1 MSNPTISVIIPAYN
15 AATTLRSTVVSA
27 QKQTIKN
34 IQIIIV
40 DDGSTDQTAQIM
52 LELASEDSRIRAISR
67 SNSGVSAA
75 RNFGA
80 EIARGR
86 LLAFLDA
93 DDQWQPDKLVHHLA
107 IHEAD
112 ELIDASFAK
121 VAFCPEKNGE
131 ISDGRSV
138 SATPYG
144 YIDLSDVLV
153 ENAVCTTSNLVIDA
167 VTFAEMGGFDEGL
180 RYAEDQEL
188 LVRLIEQGRL
198 IRGISACLVKYR
210 MSEDGLSCDLE
221 AMFHNWRSFAAKWL
235 KSEELAK
242 AEAIYCQYLTRR
254 ALRSGAEIS
263 VARSFARRGLQSDK
277 QTFLSG
283 GKRSLMTL
291 GGAIAGGAMPAALR
305 RSVFA

>member
-1 MSNPTISVIIPAYN
+1 MSNPTFSVIIPAYN
-15 AATTLRSTVVSA
+15 AATTLRSTVESA

-40 DDGSTDQTAQIM
+40 DDGSTDQTTQIM
-52 LELASEDSRIRAISR
+52 LELASEDPRIRAISQ

-80 EIARGR
+80 KMARGR

-93 DDQWQPDKLVHHLA
+93 DDQWQPDKLVYHLA

-131 ISDGRSV
+131 IVDGRSV

-144 YIDLSDVLV
+144 YIDLSDVLI
-153 ENAVCTTSNLVIDA
+153 ENATCTTSNLVIDA
-167 VTFAEMGGFDEGL
+167 VAFAEIGGFDESL

-210 MSEDGLSCDLE
+210 MSEDGLSCDFE
-221 AMFHNWRSFAAKWL
+221 AMLHNWRSFAAEWL
-235 KSEELAK
+235 GSEELAK
-242 AEAIYCQYLTRR
+242 AEAIYCRYLTRR

-263 VARSFARRGLQSDK
+263 VARSLVRRGLRSDK

-283 GKRSLMTL
+283 GKRSLLTL
-291 GGAIAGGAMPAALR
+291 SGAIAGGAMPAAMR